1 MGWRVAVET
10 LCVGFSQHTTV
21 MMEMGW
27 KWQDD
32 TTRLTS
38 FVVKL
43 TFWLKMHL
51 LQRIYTFWLNSEPIY
66 AWFEIFD
73 ILSFFALLL
82 RTAFCTTFEIYSKS
96 LIFKRCKLRF
106 YRAGWFLGHMVNDI
120 MRQFSLFWTKV
131 TLLVNF
137 NFGHHVSDWTID
149 SLFQSPVTQ
158 SRLLLFHPKL
168 RRRRRIFLHLYLI
181 SFAMPYPET
190 VGAKTHCAK
199 MEFIL
204 YWLQE

>member
-1 MGWRVAVET
+1 MHD
-10 LCVGFSQHTTV
+10 LKS
-21 MMEMGW
+21 
-27 KWQDD
+27 
-32 TTRLTS
+32 LTS
-38 FVVKL
+38 FL
-43 TFWLKMHL
+43 FLRYFWELHFAQRLKITRKVL
-51 LQRIYTFWLNSEPIY
+51 FLKDVNYVSIEQ
-66 AWFEIFD
+66 AFEFSCQI
-73 ILSFFALLL
+73 
-82 RTAFCTTFEIYSKS
+82 C
-96 LIFKRCKLRF
+96 
-106 YRAGWFLGHMVNDI
+106 WFLGHMGQL
-120 MRQFSLFWTKV
+120 RQFSLFWTKV
-131 TLLVNF
+131 ILLVNF

-158 SRLLLFHPKL
+158 SRWLLFHPKL